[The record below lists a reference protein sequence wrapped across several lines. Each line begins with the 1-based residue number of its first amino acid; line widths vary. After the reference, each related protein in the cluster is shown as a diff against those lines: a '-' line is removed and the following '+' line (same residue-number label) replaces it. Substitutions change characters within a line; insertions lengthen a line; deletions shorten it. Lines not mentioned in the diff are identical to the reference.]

1 MMFWEKWQQKII
13 DSVKDLKNK
22 LLTVLTEGGQTFGF
36 GHITRC
42 ISILTIF
49 KQYGY
54 RINFI
59 IHGDNS
65 ISSILEGVPYYA
77 FNWTKEQKE
86 LKELLSE
93 SSIILI
99 DSIEITNQQIL
110 DIEDLGK
117 DVIFIDDEKRRNVL
131 NKGFVVD
138 WTVLSN
144 KKGYFLP
151 KKENITY
158 LLGSEYTPLR
168 KEFTTSKQNII
179 NQNLES
185 IMVTFGGSD
194 IRDITP
200 KILKTLSE
208 YFPNIKKNIV
218 IGAGFTN
225 IKNIE
230 LYKDKNTNLIFN
242 ASTSTMVKLMQTSDL
257 AIASGGQTLYELAL
271 IGTPTIAILLVENA
285 KDDTQGWEE
294 VGTLE
299 NIGWYDNPELTNN
312 LEKAII
318 SLKQKNKRIEMQNKG
333 KDYINQNGALTLVKT
348 ILDKLE

>member
-1 MMFWEKWQQKII
+1 MQRKII
-13 DSVKDLKNK
+13 SLVRDLQNK
-22 LLTVLTEGGQTFGF
+22 LLTVVTEGGQTFGF

-42 ISILTIF
+42 ISISTIF

-54 RINFI
+54 SINFI
-59 IHGDNS
+59 INGDNS
-65 ISSILEGVPYYA
+65 IFSILKGIQYSV
-77 FNWTKEQKE
+77 FNWTKEQKN
-86 LKELLSE
+86 LSELLLK

-110 DIEDLGK
+110 YIEALGK
-117 DVIFIDDEKRRNVL
+117 DVIFIDDEKRRNIL
-131 NKGFVVD
+131 NKGFVID

-144 KKGYFLP
+144 KKEYFLP

-168 KEFTTSKQNII
+168 KEFTISSQNII
-179 NQNLES
+179 KENIES

-194 IRDITP
+194 VRNLTP
-200 KILKTLSE
+200 IVLKTLVE

-225 IKNIE
+225 IENIE
-230 LYKDKNTNLIFN
+230 LYKDKNTKLIFN
-242 ASTSTMVKLMQTSDL
+242 ASTSTMVELMQTSDL

-271 IGTPTIAILLVENA
+271 LGTPTIAILLVENA

-294 VGTLE
+294 VGTLK
-299 NIGWYDNPELTNN
+299 NIGWYNDPELINN
-312 LEKAII
+312 LKKAITF
-318 SLKQKNKRIEMQNKG
+318 LKQKDKRIEMQNNG
-333 KDYINQNGALTLVKT
+333 KDYINPNGALKLVNT
-348 ILDKLE
+348 ILDKLK